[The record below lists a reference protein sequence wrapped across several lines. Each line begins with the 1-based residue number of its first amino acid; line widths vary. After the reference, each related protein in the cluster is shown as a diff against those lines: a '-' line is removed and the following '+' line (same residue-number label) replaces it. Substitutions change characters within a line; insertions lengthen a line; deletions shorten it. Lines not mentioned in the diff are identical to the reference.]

1 MRNILTVVSFC
12 FLAAACGQK
21 EMSEAP
27 DPNATEESVVTETVS
42 ASSGGPDYP
51 VARRSDHTDDY
62 FGTEVADPYRW
73 MEDLDADEVQ
83 AWVEAENALAVPY
96 LESLPGRQKI
106 IDRTR
111 ELWNYERWDVPLKKA
126 GRYFYEHNDG
136 VQDQDVLYV
145 ANKLD
150 DDPRALID
158 ASEFSED
165 STIAVARYEVSPDGR
180 LIAYS
185 LTDGG
190 SDWTTMHFRN
200 IDSGEDLEDILT
212 DLKFTNAAWAAD
224 SGGLYYGRY
233 PLDEHG
239 EADDRLQTQIFFHE
253 LGTPQSDDRLV
264 YEVDD
269 HPTRIPGVQ
278 TSEDGRYLL
287 ISVTESY
294 FENGLFY
301 IDLHDPEAELV
312 RLFDDWDGRYEYL
325 GNEGLL
331 FYVKTTS
338 EALNGR
344 VIAVDL
350 DQPER
355 EHWREVVPEEQMP
368 ILAANLAG
376 EHVVVHYLEDA
387 HSLVRLVR
395 LNGTPDGEIPMP
407 GLGTAYGYDA
417 DKPSS
422 GDEDALSGRLGDPEI
437 FFGFSSYTSP
447 PAVYRFDLTNRQTT
461 LVKAASTAFDRDRYV
476 TEQIFYA
483 SKDGTKIPMF
493 VTHRKDLEKNGQ
505 QPTLLY
511 GYGGFNVPI
520 QPSYGTRWAVW
531 LEMGGVLAM
540 PNLRGGGE
548 YGEQWHAAGTRERK
562 QNVFDDFI
570 AAAEWLIANDY
581 TTPEKIA
588 IFGGSN
594 GGLLVGAVML
604 QRPDLFA
611 AALSVVGVLDMLRY
625 HTASANARMWSGD
638 YGLSEDEADF
648 RSQYAYSPYHNIA
661 QGTCYPATLI
671 TTGDHDDRV
680 VPWHSYKFGAEL
692 QLRQACDKPILVR
705 VETRAGHAAGKP
717 AWMRI
722 EEEADRFA
730 FLRQSLGMDE

>member
-1 MRNILTVVSFC
+1 MRNILLVVFFC
-12 FLAAACGQK
+12 FLASACGQK
-21 EMSEAP
+21 DTPVTAESRTGEASAASETA
-27 DPNATEESVVTETVS
+27 S
-42 ASSGGPDYP
+42 ASGEGLDYP

-83 AWVEAENALAVPY
+83 AWVEAENALAAPY
-96 LESLPGRQKI
+96 LESLPGRQEI
-106 IDRTR
+106 IDRTK
-111 ELWNYERWDVPLKKA
+111 ELWSYERWDVPLKKA

-136 VQDQDVLYV
+136 LQDQDVLYV
-145 ANKLD
+145 ANTLD
-150 DDPRALID
+150 EDPRVLID
-158 ASEFSED
+158 ANAFSDD
-165 STIAVARYEVSPDGR
+165 STIAVSRYRVSPDGR

-185 LTDGG
+185 LSDGG

-200 IDSGEDLEDILT
+200 VDSGKDLEDVLA
-212 DLKFTNAAWAAD
+212 DVKFTNASWAAD
-224 SGGLYYGRY
+224 NKGLYYERY
-233 PLDEHG
+233 PLDENG
-239 EADDRLQTQIFFHE
+239 KADDGKQKRIFFHV
-253 LGTPQSDDRLV
+253 LGTPQSDDLLV
-264 YEVDD
+264 YEVDN
-269 HPTRIPGVQ
+269 HPTRDPSVQ
-278 TSEDGRYLL
+278 TTEDGRYLL

-301 IDLHDPEAELV
+301 IDLHDPDAEV
-312 RLFDDWDGRYEYL
+312 VGLFEDWDGRYEYL
-325 GNEGLL
+325 GNEGLT
-331 FYVKTTS
+331 FYIKTTS

-350 DQPER
+350 DQPDR
-355 EHWREVVPEEQMP
+355 EHWREVVPEVEMP
-368 ILAANLAG
+368 IQAASLGG

-395 LNGTPDGEIPMP
+395 LSGTPDGEIPMP

-422 GDEDALSGRLGDPEI
+422 GDEDALSSRLGDPEI

-447 PAVYRFDLTNRQTT
+447 PAVYRFDMTNRQTT
-461 LVKAASTAFDRDRYV
+461 LVKAASTVFDREQYV
-476 TEQIFYA
+476 TEQVFYE

-493 VTHRKDLEKNGQ
+493 VTHRKDLPKNGQ

-520 QPSYGTRWAVW
+520 QPSYRTRWAVW

-548 YGEQWHAAGTRERK
+548 YGEEWHAAGTRARK

-581 TTPEKIA
+581 TRPEKIA

-604 QRPDLFA
+604 QRPDLFGA
-611 AALSVVGVLDMLRY
+611 SLAVVGVLDMLRY

-648 RSQYAYSPYHNIA
+648 RSQYAYSPYHNVA
-661 QGTCYPATLI
+661 EETCYPATLI

-692 QLRQACDKPILVR
+692 QQHQACEKPILVR
-705 VETRAGHAAGKP
+705 VETRAGHGAGKP
-717 AWMRI
+717 AWMII

-730 FLRQSLGMDE
+730 FLRQSLGMDD